1 MAGFEIEIKS
11 LLGNEENAEKLRQ
24 GILSLP
30 EQGKL
35 IAKSSQL
42 NHYFIGGDREKFI
55 DAFRSRF
62 SDEQFLSFQK
72 VVREGKT
79 LSVRT
84 RQANGKVLLVVKAS
98 IDDTTSAN
106 GISRMEFEEAV
117 SLSLEE
123 LDTLLVNCGFSYQ
136 SKWSREREEFSV
148 GDVTVCLDRN
158 AGYGY
163 VAEFEVLVDEAQHAE
178 DAKQKL
184 FNLMSRLG
192 VEELLQ
198 DRLER
203 MFAYYNEHWPEYYG
217 TDRVFTVE

>member
-1 MAGFEIEIKS
+1 
-11 LLGNEENAEKLRQ
+11 
-24 GILSLP
+24 
-30 EQGKL
+30 
-35 IAKSSQL
+35 
-42 NHYFIGGDREKFI
+42 
-55 DAFRSRF
+55 
-62 SDEQFLSFQK
+62 
-72 VVREGKT
+72 
-79 LSVRT
+79 
-84 RQANGKVLLVVKAS
+84 
-98 IDDTTSAN
+98 
-106 GISRMEFEEAV
+106 MEFEEAV